1 MLDPRLFRAPRF
13 HQYRVLT
20 DAKKGAPIVAE
31 DGTRYVLRPNG
42 ALVRTSPRRFADRS
56 HGHNHGSIRRFLK
69 KGPLHG

>member
-42 ALVRTSPRRFADRS
+42 ALVRTSPRRFAGRDHTRNKS
-56 HGHNHGSIRRFLK
+56 AIRRLRK
-69 KGPLHG
+69 KGSHQ